1 LYHQEAKLLLNLL
14 GITTKLNMKISAS
27 TKGLIIAVLTVLF
40 AFGVYF
46 LFLAKRNYYLVDNP
60 TDNTYYFILNNGR
73 ENTITAG
80 QNFKVD
86 LKKGRNRVKVL
97 DDKRNLLYD
106 SAFEVKK
113 DRGLLNIAHQDYY
126 INEQFYGYGLN
137 KDSLIA
143 ARKATVID
151 NKNYLNEPKLM
162 NRLYSEDFYYNV
174 DEDYDKV
181 IKNVQKIESRT
192 KIFRKDDFLIYYKEY
207 YNF

>member
-1 LYHQEAKLLLNLL
+1 ML
-14 GITTKLNMKISAS
+14 GISRKLNMKISAS
-27 TKGLIIAVLTVLF
+27 TKGLIIAVFTVLF

-60 TDNTYYFILNNGR
+60 TDQTYYFILNGGR

-80 QNFKVD
+80 QNFQVD
-86 LKKGRNRVKVL
+86 LQKGQNRVKVF
-97 DDKRNLLYD
+97 DNKHNLLYD
-106 SAFEVKK
+106 SAFVVKK
-113 DRGLLNIAHQDYY
+113 DRGLLNITHQDYY

-162 NRLYSEDFYYNV
+162 DRLYSEDFYYNV

-181 IKNVQKIESRT
+181 IKNVQKVESRT